1 MTSPEHPLFARF
13 WVRFAPW
20 ADRRGFDDVR
30 RKSLAAATGSV
41 LEVGAGSGENFAFY
55 PDAVTEVLAVEPEPY
70 LREHARRRSAEAR
83 VDVTVIEGSAED
95 LPAPDASVDTVVT
108 SLVLCS
114 VGDLDRAVSEVRRVL
129 KPGGRL
135 ALLEHVRA
143 PSERLARWQ
152 DRITPVWRRL
162 FAGCHVNR
170 DTRSALEAAG
180 FDTSHLE
187 PFELPGVPV
196 LRHHLGGYATLR

>member
-1 MTSPEHPLFARF
+1 MAGPEHPFFARF

-30 RKSLAAATGSV
+30 RRSLAAATGAV
-41 LEVGAGSGENFAFY
+41 IEVGAGSGENFAFY
-55 PDAVTEVLAVEPEPY
+55 PDTVTEVLAVEPEPY
-70 LREHARRRSAEAR
+70 LRDRARHRAADAR
-83 VDVTVIEGSAED
+83 ADVTVIEGTAED
-95 LPAPDASVDTVVT
+95 LPAPDASADTVVT

-114 VGDLDRAVSEVRRVL
+114 VGDLDRAVAEARRVL

-135 ALLEHVRA
+135 AMLEHVRA
-143 PSERLARWQ
+143 PSERTAHWQ
-152 DRITPVWRRL
+152 DRVTPAWRRL

-170 DTRSALEAAG
+170 DTVSALEAGG
-180 FDTSHLE
+180 FDTTHLV

-196 LRHHLGGYATLR
+196 LRHHVGGYATLR